1 MEYIDLARFIF
12 SFLSVIALIVVCAWV
27 IKRLDI
33 EKKLAGL
40 RKDAHLAVVESCH
53 IDAKHKLVIVRRD
66 ARHHVLL
73 IGQGV
78 SLLVESYDAAASEKL
93 HE

>member
-12 SFLSVIALIVVCAWV
+12 SFLGVIALIVVCAWIV
-27 IKRLDI
+27 KRLDI

-53 IDAKHKLVIVRRD
+53 IDAKHKLVVVKRD
-66 ARHHVLL
+66 TRHHVLL
-73 IGQGV
+73 LGQGRA
-78 SLLVESYDAAASEKL
+78 LHVESYDATASEKP